1 MQLTRKQPIYWLLAV
16 SLLLVSW
23 LLPIDTAIAQ
33 DTLPRAAEPLEME
46 VAIESMTFQDLGAF
60 DVGGAIDSGWDSVAG
75 YAVGRSWEA
84 GARPEDVLRLGDIA
98 DGFGAEKLTLQQVGS
113 AIGQDL
119 TQARLSDFELLAD
132 QSLESLSESVASL
145 SEFRVGDI
153 EPVDRL
159 LQDVA
164 GVDFGDRSLGDVVEI
179 PDYGELK
186 LSDLG
191 GMLDRFGIDDIPNAD
206 LTRFDSLE
214 NFADAEISDIPGL
227 DALPFSAF
235 PNGIGSLDGIVAR
248 IDSIYSPAEDRRNN
262 TISGSLQ
269 AGFSVP
275 CSGGGR
281 LVRPPDKCA
290 YIEMDDLEDVG
301 REVQGDFEGKQWIS
315 GKYHEVEGGFG
326 SLRTMPSPIGYS
338 PGYEPTGRH
347 PFGNAFKVVVW
358 EPDETTDAVSFKLT
372 FRWCATNP
380 VEGRTCTPYNQFAV
394 PFVSQ
399 SINSLVY
406 VGALDGEGGQSTAP
420 PGASS
425 YGGTSFG
432 NPTLSGNGGICT
444 GQTID
449 GINLDALGDSL
460 AAIESRGSGNYQAV
474 GVHTCPSVCGR
485 ALGRYQM
492 MTYLP
497 EVQSRVGAQP
507 GGRQWLSRIENGY
520 RPSQAEVQQY
530 FPPEMQEEAFQDE
543 VGQLFDAARAEIDP
557 QTGQPFEG
565 ERIVERVAQM
575 WFGGAGAPIDGGS
588 SDALGRLSLYDYG
601 VEARQHYVS
610 QGGSPSTNCAAAS
623 AAARGDGVA
632 NGSYIHPVLS
642 GSAPVTSGFGR
653 RNIGCNRSK
662 FHPAIDL
669 GISIGTPIGAV
680 DGGIVEFSSC
690 NVSGY
695 GCTIVIDHGDG
706 RTTRYSHL
714 ANVGVQPGQPV
725 SQGQQIAQSGNT
737 DGNTNVSTGAHLD
750 FGVYIDAPSGMG
762 QLPASQY
769 AIDPAQVID
778 FY

>member
-1 MQLTRKQPIYWLLAV
+1 
-16 SLLLVSW
+16 
-23 LLPIDTAIAQ
+23 
-33 DTLPRAAEPLEME
+33 ME
-46 VAIESMTFQDLGAF
+46 VAIESMSFRDLGAF
-60 DVGGAIDSGWDSVAG
+60 ETSGAIDSGWNSVAG

-84 GARPEDVLRLGDIA
+84 GARPENVMRLGDIT
-98 DGFGAEKLTLQQVGS
+98 DGFGAEKLSLQQVGS

-119 TQARLSDFELLAD
+119 TQTRLSDFELLAD
-132 QSLESLSESVASL
+132 QSLESLSESIASL
-145 SEFRVGDI
+145 SEFRVSDI

-159 LQDVA
+159 LQDVV
-164 GVDFGDRSLGDVVEI
+164 GVDLGERALANVVEI

-191 GMLDRFGIDDIPNAD
+191 ETLDRFAIDDIPNAE

-235 PNGIGSLDGIVAR
+235 PNGIGSLDGIIAR
-248 IDSIYSPAEDRRNN
+248 IDTIYSPAEDRRTN
-262 TISGSLQ
+262 TISGSFQ

-290 YIEMDDLEDVG
+290 YIEMDDLEDIG

-358 EPDETTDAVSFKLT
+358 EPDETTDEVSFKLT

-399 SINSLVY
+399 SVNSLVY
-406 VGALDGEGGQSTAP
+406 VGALDNEGGTSTAP

-432 NPTLSGNGGICT
+432 NPTLSGNSGICT
-444 GQTID
+444 GAVVD
-449 GINLDALGDSL
+449 GINLDALGDAL

-474 GVHTCPSVCGR
+474 GIHTCPSVCGR

-497 EVQSRVGAQP
+497 EVESRVGAQP
-507 GGRQWLSRIENGY
+507 GGQQWLNRIANGY

-530 FPPEMQEEAFQDE
+530 FPPEMQEEAYQDE
-543 VGQLFDAARAEIDP
+543 IGQLFDRATSQIDP
-557 QTGQPFEG
+557 QTGQPFQG

-575 WFGGAGAPIDGGS
+575 WFGGAGAPIDGGA
-588 SDALGRLSLYDYG
+588 SDGLGRLSLYDYG
-601 VEARQHYVS
+601 VEARQHYRS
-610 QGGSPSTNCAAAS
+610 QGGSPSTDCAAAS
-623 AAARGDGVA
+623 AAAQGDGVA
-632 NGSYIHPVLS
+632 NGNYIHPVLS
-642 GSAPVTSGFGR
+642 GSAPVTSDFGR

-669 GISIGTPIGAV
+669 GIPVGTPIGAT

-714 ANVGVQPGQPV
+714 ANVGVQQGQPV

>member
-23 LLPIDTAIAQ
+23 LCQPNIAIAQ
-33 DTLPRAAEPLEME
+33 DTLPRAAQPLEME

-84 GARPEDVLRLGDIA
+84 GARPEDVMRLGDIA
-98 DGFGAEKLTLQQVGS
+98 DGFGAEKLSLQQVS
-113 AIGQDL
+113 ESIGQGLSDV
-119 TQARLSDFELLAD
+119 RLSEFELLTD
-132 QSLESLSESVASL
+132 QTLGSLSENITQL
-145 SEFRVGDI
+145 GNFRVGDI
-153 EPVDRL
+153 APVDRL
-159 LQDVA
+159 LQDAV
-164 GVDFGDRSLGDVVEI
+164 GVDFGDRTLADIVQT
-179 PDYGELK
+179 PDYAELK
-186 LSDLG
+186 LSELG
-191 GMLDRFGIDDIPNAD
+191 DKLDQFAIDDIPNAD
-206 LTRFDSLE
+206 LTRLDSLE

-227 DALPFSAF
+227 EALPFSSF
-235 PNGIGSLDGIVAR
+235 PNGIGSLDGIIAR
-248 IDSIYSPAEDRRNN
+248 IDKVYGTAEDRRNN
-262 TISGSLQ
+262 TISGSFQ
-269 AGFSVP
+269 AGFKVP

-281 LVRPPDKCA
+281 LVRPPAKCA

-326 SLRTMPSPIGYS
+326 SLKNLPSPIGYS

-358 EPDETTDAVSFKLT
+358 EPDEMTDEVSFRLM
-372 FRWCATNP
+372 FRWCTTIP
-380 VEGRTCTPYNQFAV
+380 GEGRTCTPYNQFAA

-406 VGALDGEGGQSTAP
+406 VGALDGEGGTSTAP

-432 NPTLSGNGGICT
+432 NRTLGGNGGICT
-444 GQTID
+444 GAVVN
-449 GINLDALGDSL
+449 GINLDALGDAL

-474 GVHTCPSVCGR
+474 GIYTCPSVCGR

-492 MTYLP
+492 MSYLP

-507 GGRQWLSRIENGY
+507 GGQQWLNRIAGGY
-520 RPSQAEVQQY
+520 RPGQTEINQY
-530 FPPEMQEEAFQDE
+530 FPPEVQEEAYQDE
-543 VGQLFDAARAEIDP
+543 INQLVDIATSDIDP
-557 QTGQPFEG
+557 QTGQLFQG
-565 ERIVERVAQM
+565 KRIIERVAQM
-575 WFGGAGAPIDGGS
+575 WFGGSGAPIDGGA
-588 SDALGRLSLYDYG
+588 SDGLGRLSLYDYG
-601 VEARQHYVS
+601 VEARQHYLS
-610 QGGSPSTNCAAAS
+610 QGGSPSTNCAAVS
-623 AAARGDGVA
+623 AAAQGDGVA
-632 NGSYIHPVLS
+632 HGSYIHPVLS
-642 GSAPVTSGFGR
+642 GSAPVTSGFGY
-653 RNIGCNRSK
+653 RNIGCQRSK

-669 GISIGTPIGAV
+669 GIPIGTPIGAV

-690 NVSGY
+690 NVRGY

-714 ANVGVQPGQPV
+714 ANVGVQQGQAV
-725 SQGQQIAQSGNT
+725 SQGQQIALSGNT

-750 FGVYIDAPSGMG
+750 FGVYIGAPSGMG
-762 QLPASQY
+762 QLPESDY
-769 AIDPAQVID
+769 AINPARVID